1 MTKMFLHKQPSLF
14 YHLLKVK
21 SFDLPYKYLSY
32 FLKMNEDI
40 LYGLVDFNCQWL
52 PFNQILRECLAKAT
66 R

>member
-40 LYGLVDFNCQWL
+40 LYGLVDFNCQ
-52 PFNQILRECLAKAT
+52 
-66 R
+66 